1 MGLRLRKTQVYE
13 KTMAALHSSPRY
25 LSSCG
30 GTRSGKTFSV
40 LQILVLAALNDK
52 TPTLTSIVS
61 ETFPHLRRGAIRDF
75 KAVLGENWEDDAWS
89 KTEST
94 YTFPSGS
101 VIEFFSTDS
110 PAKVHGPAR
119 DRLFI
124 NEAQNISY
132 DVARQL
138 FVRTK
143 GLIICDYNPTHSF
156 WLNEIIESQDNCVRV
171 HSTYLDNMDRITG
184 ESMLTAEQIAEI
196 ESNKRD
202 TNWWRV
208 YGEGKVGTLEGLIY
222 EDFEL
227 IDAMPDP
234 SSLVEVYGIDF
245 GFTNDPTALVR
256 CLIDTRR
263 KALYVDELC
272 YRKGML
278 NSDIVAE
285 LRSQNIQRT
294 ATIFADSAEPKSIAE
309 IGMYG
314 FNIKPCYKAT
324 SRTEQVSHIKQY
336 KLHITKQS
344 LNLIQEARNYLWKAD
359 KDGRRL
365 NEPQDGNDHALDAMR
380 YAVFTQ
386 MGNFRK
392 PTTGGKPRTAAAW

>member
-1 MGLRLRKTQVYE
+1 MIRNFTRTKVYDKTLEAIGNTSRFV
-13 KTMAALHSSPRY
+13 
-25 LSSCG
+25 SSCG
-30 GTRSGKTFSV
+30 GTRSGKTYST
-40 LQILVLAALNDK
+40 LQIFFLLALNDK
-52 TPTLTSIVS
+52 SATVNSVVS
-61 ETFPHLRRGAIRDF
+61 ETFPHLKRGAIRDF
-75 KAVLGENWEDDAWS
+75 KAILGESWDESAWS
-89 KTEST
+89 KSEST
-94 YTFPSGS
+94 YTFPSGTI
-101 VIEFFSTDS
+101 IEFFSADS

-202 TNWWRV
+202 ANWWWV

-234 SSLVEVYGIDF
+234 ASLVEVYGIDF

-285 LRSQNIQRT
+285 LRAQNIQRT
-294 ATIFADSAEPKSIAE
+294 ATIFADCAEPKSIAE
-309 IGMYG
+309 IGMHGY
-314 FNIKPCYKAT
+314 NIKPCFKGV
-324 SRTEQVSHIKQY
+324 SRTEQVNHIKQY
-336 KLHITKQS
+336 KLHFTKRS
-344 LNLIQEARNYLWKAD
+344 LNAIREARNYLWKAD

-380 YAVFTQ
+380 YAVFTA
-386 MGNFRK
+386 MGNFKK